1 MTESEKR
8 REELLRRA
16 RTIYSDKKIR
26 LLYIQDISR
35 FIRNCMIHKRSMR

>member
-16 RTIYSDKKIR
+16 RTIYSDKKIPPAVHPR
-26 LLYIQDISR
+26 YQLYEIV
-35 FIRNCMIHKRSMR
+35 

>member
-16 RTIYSDKKIR
+16 RTIYSDKNPACGTSKISVV
-26 LLYIQDISR
+26 LYEIV
-35 FIRNCMIHKRSMR
+35 